1 MSISAGPPSPPP
13 DHFEDDPLG
22 RQGWQS
28 QPGQRGGA
36 YPKHL
41 DLPGDA
47 PRIAIEPVPRE
58 RRISLIGWGIG
69 ALVSIALWVVI
80 IYLVTRSR

>member
-22 RQGWQS
+22 RQAWQS
-28 QPGQRGGA
+28 QTGRAGGA
-36 YPKHL
+36 YSGHIE
-41 DLPGDA
+41 LPADA
-47 PRIAIEPVPRE
+47 PRIAVEPVPRG
-58 RRISLIGWGIG
+58 RRISLLGWGVG

-80 IYLVTRSR
+80 IYLVSRSR